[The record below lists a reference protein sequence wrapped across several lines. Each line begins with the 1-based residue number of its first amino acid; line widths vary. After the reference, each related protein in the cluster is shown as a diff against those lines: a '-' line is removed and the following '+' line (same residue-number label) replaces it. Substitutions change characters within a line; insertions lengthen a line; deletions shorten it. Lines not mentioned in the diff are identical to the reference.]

1 MVYYY
6 YYCYYYFT
14 LLLFLFLLLSVTSIS
29 TQFSRRFS
37 PEKKKKILPPPL
49 LRPPPRRRR
58 RSADR
63 LLPRLLLHDSLDA
76 AGVDTRHA
84 RAAREGFQ
92 RQIGR
97 LTAINGATS
106 IAVSK
111 GADLGRAALHVA
123 EEDDSLVSHSSV
135 PLPVDA
141 FVDRLDD
148 LSMGFCSSA
157 YMPPSGAPP
166 RSSSE
171 TWRDSCMF
179 TRINVM
185 SDARAL
191 YLHSVLTCRSGSV
204 VMLSLIYSEMLKML
218 RIYGF
223 LDFDAEI
230 YFPFD
235 LNSLPRGY
243 EKQKSKISD
252 EPHIMTSKLLLV
264 KILKDLKYAFWPFQY
279 DKSSS
284 LFLRA
289 VRALNQTVGKSYSSS
304 DNSVSSLEIASAKA
318 AQHRLAR
325 GVWTNARFGDMR
337 RALAACERLILLHDD
352 YRELRD
358 YAVLLYH
365 CGYYEDCLQCLTL
378 YHASMEKESQSDP
391 EDVEGGAVKNLVARL
406 NLILADEGWS
416 KQRTSTSYWNK
427 IYEPW

>member
-1 MVYYY
+1 MS
-6 YYCYYYFT
+6 CT
-14 LLLFLFLLLSVTSIS
+14 TSWCTTTTTTTTTTTISPSSSSSSSSSFLLHPFAHNSHAASH
-29 TQFSRRFS
+29 
-37 PEKKKKILPPPL
+37 
-49 LRPPPRRRR
+49 RRRR
-58 RSADR
+58 RRFPLLRCCALRRDDGGEVRDR

-92 RQIGR
+92 QQIGR
-97 LTAINGATS
+97 LTAIDGATS

-111 GADLGRAALHVA
+111 GADLGHAALHVA

-157 YMPPSGAPP
+157 YMPPSSAAPADFLGNLE
-166 RSSSE
+166 R
-171 TWRDSCMF
+171 F
-179 TRINVM
+179 
-185 SDARAL
+185 L
-191 YLHSVLTCRSGSV
+191 YVH
-204 VMLSLIYSEMLKML
+204 
-218 RIYGF
+218 
-223 LDFDAEI
+223 
-230 YFPFD
+230 
-235 LNSLPRGY
+235 
-243 EKQKSKISD
+243 
-252 EPHIMTSKLLLV
+252 

-289 VRALNQTVGKSYSSS
+289 VRTLNQTVGKSYSSS

-318 AQHRLAR
+318 AQHRLER
-325 GVWTNARFGDMR
+325 GVWTNVRFGDMR

-391 EDVEGGAVKNLVARL
+391 EDVEGEAVKNLVARL